1 MGLLSIMKM
10 EHGYSLRKA
19 KDPREG
25 RPTTNADDATRPG
38 GDCLRPSA
46 VLHTQRIHPSIGR
59 IGEKARPRVNRWSI
73 DFMRAVNGIGGYAFM
88 GQRWDMNELSL
99 TDQAPRIV
107 LQIEYNLIPSK
118 KICRLVLPKMQGE
131 NKIHSFTIAIRFVSM
146 SPHFDLS
153 PSNSHGTTTVMRY
166 ACNTMSVA
174 RLPSCKHSLTNSHT
188 LNKQNGDVG
197 KGETRHL
204 EPAHQ

>member
-1 MGLLSIMKM
+1 MVDRL
-10 EHGYSLRKA
+10 Y
-19 KDPREG
+19 EG
-25 RPTTNADDATRPG
+25 RG
-38 GDCLRPSA
+38 W
-46 VLHTQRIHPSIGR
+46 H
-59 IGEKARPRVNRWSI
+59 W
-73 DFMRAVNGIGGYAFM
+73 GGYASM
-88 GQRWDMNELSL
+88 GQRWDMYELSL

-174 RLPSCKHSLTNSHT
+174 RLPSCKHSLTNSHSHSTNRMETWERAKRDTSNPPTSIAQTQIDRAGSVSGCFYQPLALQFGVRISKT
-188 LNKQNGDVG
+188 LLLSASLKAEMRKLFNLETSWGGRG
-197 KGETRHL
+197 KRR
-204 EPAHQ
+204 